1 MCDLAW
7 ADPEIKNLEGI
18 VKEIQEKNSKLET
31 EVMKALENIG
41 TLVVKEASDTL
52 VAIFSKKQD
61 EFEERNVA
69 KFDTLQEQL
78 SIISK
83 LLLPPELNQGSQLPE
98 HPQVPPSDKLSK
110 LQPRKQNLRR
120 CEICAQTFE
129 TERSRKDHMK
139 RYHKP
144 VPSP

>member
-41 TLVVKEASDTL
+41 TLVVREASEAL

-83 LLLPPELNQGSQLPE
+83 LLLPPEPNQASQLPE
-98 HPQVPPSDKLSK
+98 HTQVPPSDKRSK
-110 LQPRKQNLRR
+110 LQPRKQNLRI